1 MLSLSYWPGATDT
14 ADERGAKRCGYIPER
29 WLCRPSRGIS
39 TSLSPRDPP
48 PSLLEI
54 SPRALGYG
62 IIQLYIGAFSYH
74 AYFLRHHP
82 EALEPDATSR
92 AALRPTRRRRDLYS
106 QWAPD
111 TNRRSAR
118 RVHLQAQTLVAACFV
133 NANSR
138 LEPVAHFFHRQL
150 RAEELGALGCQG
162 CHTPIVEIL

>member
-1 MLSLSYWPGATDT
+1 MNVGRRDVATFQRDGCVVQAVVSLL
-14 ADERGAKRCGYIPER
+14 EI
-29 WLCRPSRGIS
+29 
-39 TSLSPRDPP
+39 PP

-74 AYFLRHHP
+74 AYVLRHHP
-82 EALEPDATSR
+82 EALETDATSR

-106 QWAPD
+106 QGAPD

-150 RAEELGALGCQG
+150 RAEELGALGC
-162 CHTPIVEIL
+162 

>member
-1 MLSLSYWPGATDT
+1 MNVGRRDVATFQRDGCVVQAGVSL
-14 ADERGAKRCGYIPER
+14 
-29 WLCRPSRGIS
+29 LV
-39 TSLSPRDPP
+39 
-48 PSLLEI
+48 SLLEI

-82 EALEPDATSR
+82 EALETDATSR

-111 TNRRSAR
+111 PDRRSAR
-118 RVHLQAQTLVAACFV
+118 RVHLQAEALAAACLV

-138 LEPVAHFFHRQL
+138 LKPVAHFFHRQL
-150 RAEELGALGCQG
+150 RAEELGALGC
-162 CHTPIVEIL
+162 